1 MSEKSRTTWREGV
14 RHSFFVCAFCLF
26 HHWLFCSF
34 CAAQWIPCPLF
45 LCCARA
51 VLAAAAAAVLAEPE
65 LAVVAAGFV
74 AVETAAVGFAV
85 AVEIAGIV
93 GIAVAAEI
101 VAAVEIVEL
110 ACSGHLKLM
119 PSLLNSKTR
128 W

>member
-1 MSEKSRTTWREGV
+1 M
-14 RHSFFVCAFCLF
+14 
-26 HHWLFCSF
+26 
-34 CAAQWIPCPLF
+34 
-45 LCCARA
+45 
-51 VLAAAAAAVLAEPE
+51 LAAAAAAVLAEPE

-74 AVETAAVGFAV
+74 AVETVAVGFAV

>member
-1 MSEKSRTTWREGV
+1 M
-14 RHSFFVCAFCLF
+14 
-26 HHWLFCSF
+26 
-34 CAAQWIPCPLF
+34 
-45 LCCARA
+45 
-51 VLAAAAAAVLAEPE
+51 LAAAVAAVLAEPE

-93 GIAVAAEI
+93 GIVVAVAAVAVEI